1 MRIHAQSSMEPEVF
15 GGCNLRSTLGLPW
28 RQVCHRVEV
37 VIACRAEA
45 ELTRPRSSRCTTETA
60 KTTAETG

>member
-1 MRIHAQSSMEPEVF
+1 MKQGSQSVF
-15 GGCNLRSTLGLPW
+15 MASRVWNLKFSVDAILGQHSACLG
-28 RQVCHRVEV
+28 
-37 VIACRAEA
+37 AKCRAEA